1 MGLLDRLRGRPDAQ
15 PLPPPTYSNDSVIG
29 RIVEEEGV
37 DRTTARAWFDEML
50 TFLDLYRGSAGVDP
64 MIWAIPAGGTP
75 EGTGGSTEP
84 SGGVGVQGVSWLGPG
99 VL

>member
-50 TFLDLYRGSAGVDP
+50 TFLDLGARSDEILSPPPNVDRA
-64 MIWAIPAGGTP
+64 WHAGG
-75 EGTGGSTEP
+75 GGS
-84 SGGVGVQGVSWLGPG
+84 
-99 VL
+99 